1 MHARFGRNASHTLRD
16 ARLARVPRIPPGPS
30 INMKVF
36 ETNVLGYGCLGLS
49 GTEISH
55 VSFNISGSRS
65 WAYGTLSLKSYNI
78 NPANISQK
86 HYYCRKEAMMM
97 MMMMM
102 IVMLMLMMVCVPIIY
117 IYIYPHTYVCVCARV
132 CMRGFRASCICIHTM
147 CVYIHIR
154 MLYIYIQ

>member
-55 VSFNISGSRS
+55 VSFNIPGSRS

-78 NPANISQK
+78 NPANISRKQ
-86 HYYCRKEAMMM
+86 YYCRKEA

-117 IYIYPHTYVCVCARV
+117 ISTYICVCVCA
-132 CMRGFRASCICIHTM
+132 
-147 CVYIHIR
+147 CVYEG
-154 MLYIYIQ
+154 L